1 MGSHGGFPLYVDN
14 LHVNVMSF
22 FLYIYIYIYIY
33 IYETL
38 YYAYMEERIPSITWA
53 IFTNR

>member
-22 FLYIYIYIYIY
+22 FLYIYIYIY
-33 IYETL
+33 ETL
-38 YYAYMEERIPSITWA
+38 YYTYTEERIPSITWA